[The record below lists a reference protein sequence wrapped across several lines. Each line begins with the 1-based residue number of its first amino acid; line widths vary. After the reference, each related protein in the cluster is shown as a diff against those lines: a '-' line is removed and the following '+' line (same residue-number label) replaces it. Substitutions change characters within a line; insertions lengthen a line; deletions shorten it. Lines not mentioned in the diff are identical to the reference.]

1 MAKTSVNLYRAVRGS
16 PYKQGTVVDGEPV
29 AGVLFPDF
37 YRRKI
42 GEEWR
47 EPDVD
52 MIKDDKGEE
61 WVQEGGGTSLFDKRG
76 VFASPAWKYFDIP
89 EGTDIPASL
98 VVRKTGWNKKFQANH
113 WQIEVRTG
121 MMTKTA
127 MQGDLET
134 LARNAVARSIELAK
148 GGKTTV

>member
-1 MAKTSVNLYRAVRGS
+1 MPKTSVDLYRAVRGS
-16 PYKQGTVVDGEPV
+16 PYKHGTVIDGEPV

-52 MIKDDKGEE
+52 MVKDDQGEE
-61 WVQEGGGTSLFDKRG
+61 WVSAGGGTSLFDVRG
-76 VFASPAWKYFDIP
+76 VFASKAWKYFDIP
-89 EGTDIPASL
+89 VGTDVPASL

-121 MMTKTA
+121 LMTKTA
-127 MQGDLET
+127 MQGDLDT
-134 LARNAVARSIELAK
+134 LARNAVARSVELAH